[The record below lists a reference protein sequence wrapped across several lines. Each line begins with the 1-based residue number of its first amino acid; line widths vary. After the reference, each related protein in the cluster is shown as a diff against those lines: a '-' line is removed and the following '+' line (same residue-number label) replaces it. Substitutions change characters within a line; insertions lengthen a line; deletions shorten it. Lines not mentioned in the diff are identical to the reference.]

1 VEVVDVLY
9 QGVIGEWRTMD
20 DMAAPSKEMC
30 DCGEGKM
37 KMKEQMKQEGIRRM
51 PESAWRELGDLK

>member
-1 VEVVDVLY
+1 MR
-9 QGVIGEWRTMD
+9 EWRTMD
-20 DMAAPSKEMC
+20 DMAAPLKEMC

-37 KMKEQMKQEGIRRM
+37 KRKEQMKQGGVRKM